1 MERAMSDEQPFIDR
15 WPMFEEAYS
24 KFPVLADITQAR
36 VKLAHKFNRHLPKRI
51 EVDLAWRE
59 HDRTLN
65 RRR

>member
-1 MERAMSDEQPFIDR
+1 
-15 WPMFEEAYS
+15 MFEEAYS